1 MFPPQETLSRL
12 IPPSRQMR
20 TRLFIV
26 RLLCILPIKARP
38 AIPKG
43 RTALAYRTLP
53 FRSGRFELV
62 TEAAVMVRV
71 EAAVPVPGTKFAGAK
86 LQLNPL
92 GRPAHESA
100 IELLKEP
107 DCGLAVIC

>member
-1 MFPPQETLSRL
+1 
-12 IPPSRQMR
+12 
-20 TRLFIV
+20 
-26 RLLCILPIKARP
+26 
-38 AIPKG
+38 
-43 RTALAYRTLP
+43 
-53 FRSGRFELV
+53 
-62 TEAAVMVRV
+62 MVRV

-107 DCGLAVIC
+107 DCGLAVTCIVPDLPAGMLMLAGAAAKDNAGMPLPDPPEPDPHAGL